1 MIPPPIYGRRFVMT
15 ILRKRLAV
23 LALGLTVPALASPS
37 YAQEPAPT
45 SARHARPPFRT
56 AATST
61 TPTGTMPIG
70 PVWLNTAKRSDLV
83 GAMNR
88 AAISGAWLREKCAR
102 PTRVHNMETYYENAH
117 CRSDLGHA
125 HFRRRLHQAH
135 RRSVQRWPRRQS
147 VGTKLQWL
155 LPRVPSGGVVQD

>member
-1 MIPPPIYGRRFVMT
+1 MPR
-15 ILRKRLAV
+15 
-23 LALGLTVPALASPS
+23 
-37 YAQEPAPT
+37 EPAAT
-45 SARHARPPFRT
+45 SARHARPPFRR

-61 TPTGTMPIG
+61 TPTGIMPIG

-88 AAISGAWLREKCAR
+88 AAISGSWLREKCA
-102 PTRVHNMETYYENAH
+102 
-117 CRSDLGHA
+117 
-125 HFRRRLHQAH
+125 FRRRRTAASAGRLAPADAQFD
-135 RRSVQRWPRRQS
+135 RRGSVTWRRTMKMLIAALTLATLISGPAFTQPTQRWPRRQS